1 MCFSSFLLSFID
13 AVWVSGSW
21 NWIAWLSDLTHHL
34 GITSVSARAP
44 DESIIFTDLR
54 GNWLNHW
61 RALSLALLQRLQI
74 GTLVSALDGALGID
88 LLAVE
93 GPANQKRVAAPLMHC
108 LSPQL
113 QINRKTNG

>member
-1 MCFSSFLLSFID
+1 M
-13 AVWVSGSW
+13 
-21 NWIAWLSDLTHHL
+21 
-34 GITSVSARAP
+34 SAHAP
-44 DESIIFTDLR
+44 YESTIFTDPR

-74 GTLVSALDGALGID
+74 GTLASALDGALGID

>member
-34 GITSVSARAP
+34 GITSVFARAP

-61 RALSLALLQRLQI
+61 RALSPTLMQRFQIRKLANPLGGAFLIECQI
-74 GTLVSALDGALGID
+74 ATYSQLCGQLTRRKSASLW
-88 LLAVE
+88 
-93 GPANQKRVAAPLMHC
+93 N
-108 LSPQL
+108 
-113 QINRKTNG
+113 